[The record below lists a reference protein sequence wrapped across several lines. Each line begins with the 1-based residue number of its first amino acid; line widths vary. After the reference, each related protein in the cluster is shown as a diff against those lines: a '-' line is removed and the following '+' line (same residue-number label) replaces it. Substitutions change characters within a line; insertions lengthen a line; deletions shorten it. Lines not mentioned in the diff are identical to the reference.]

1 MRVVIGIDGNVIL
14 TEQGSMFT
22 RSNAV
27 NRLELYSPYSPLD
40 AVILSFKRQDHVEPM
55 SRYMAYTGISQY
67 NGSNYYVYVHDF
79 SAYQLAAVGTLEMN
93 CKIVMYGG
101 ETVLSTGTFYATV
114 EDGGTTNIEL
124 LADEESELLTLTQA
138 VESRA
143 VLQPLAT
150 EGNFASID
158 SSGQYADSGVSVS
171 DINSVISGK
180 TYRFNVSIPVSSWN
194 AQTKQATV
202 TVQGVTADWT
212 LSFAPSA
219 SSRGEYLSVGGV
231 YGISIG
237 TDSITFECGSIPT
250 ATMEII
256 CVGGKYDALS

>member
-14 TEQGSMFT
+14 TEQGAIFS

-55 SRYMAYTGISQY
+55 SRYMAYTGIQQY

-79 SAYQLAAVGTLEMN
+79 SAYQLASVGTLEMN

-124 LADEESELLTLTQA
+124 LADEQSELLALTQA
-138 VESRA
+138 IESRA

-150 EGNFASID
+150 PNNFASID
-158 SSGQYADSGVSVS
+158 SSGQFVDSGIAVSS
-171 DINSVISGK
+171 LSSILNGK
-180 TYRFNVSIPVSSWN
+180 TYRFSVTIPVSSWN
-194 AQTKQATV
+194 LQTKQATV
-202 TVQGVTADWT
+202 NVQGINSDWT
-212 LSFAPSA
+212 LSFAPTP
-219 SSRGEYLSVGGV
+219 SSKTDFINAGGV
-231 YGISIG
+231 YGVSIG
-237 TDSITFECGSIPT
+237 SNSITFECASIPT
-250 ATMEII
+250 SEIEII
-256 CVGGKYDALS
+256 CVGGEYDALS

>member
-1 MRVVIGIDGNVIL
+1 MRVVIGIDGNVVL
-14 TEQGSMFT
+14 TEQGSIFS

-55 SRYMAYTGISQY
+55 SRYMAYTGIQQY
-67 NGSNYYVYVHDF
+67 SGSNYYVYVHDF

-124 LADEESELLTLTQA
+124 LADEESELLSLTQA
-138 VESRA
+138 IESRA

-150 EGNFASID
+150 PDNFASID
-158 SSGQYADSGVSVS
+158 SNGQFVDSGIAVSS
-171 DINSVISGK
+171 LSSVISGK
-180 TYRFNVSIPVSSWN
+180 TYSFSVSIPFSSWN
-194 AQTKQATV
+194 PQTKQATV
-202 TVQGVTADWT
+202 AVSGVDSDWT
-212 LSFAPSA
+212 LSFSPAPSSKLA
-219 SSRGEYLSVGGV
+219 FLKAGGI
-231 YGISIG
+231 YGVSIANG
-237 TDSITFECGSIPT
+237 SITYQCSKVPSDAVE
-250 ATMEII
+250 ML